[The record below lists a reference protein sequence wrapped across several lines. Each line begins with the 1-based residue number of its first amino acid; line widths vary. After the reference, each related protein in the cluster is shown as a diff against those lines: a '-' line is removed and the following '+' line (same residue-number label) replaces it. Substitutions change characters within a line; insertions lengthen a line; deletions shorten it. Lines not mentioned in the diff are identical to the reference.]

1 MKKVLALVLCF
12 VLALSG
18 VATALATGAEGSPAP
33 SGQPA
38 NTQTPAASEEPD
50 ALANPVQS
58 AGPAASPEVDPSAQP
73 DVSPN
78 PSASVDPDVS
88 PNPSASVDPDVS
100 PNPSASVDPDVSPN
114 PSASVDPSVSPNPSA
129 SVDPSVSPNPSATP
143 VPGGLIV
150 DGGAF
155 TVQAAYEHLLTLQ
168 SLEEIEAYLA
178 KLTPEQLAALEAM
191 PEDQLAQLEAHL
203 QSLQPEPE
211 LPQTV
216 TFTDAGPLM
225 PAVRVSAVRMFAAA
239 RARAT
244 GADDGLILAKNV
256 VPDGDGF
263 KITLEAYTTGKVT
276 TTSSATSVDVVLVLD
291 QSGSMAYNFSG
302 NSTSTNA
309 DRRQYAMKQAVNQFI
324 AAVAEKYNAASADHR
339 MAIVTFGSNASVL
352 QPWTTVDA
360 AGKNTLTGKIN
371 GLPNSPSGATNV
383 GAGMA
388 QAETLMGSGYNYTGS
403 NTNRQ
408 KVVIVFT
415 DGVPTTSD
423 TFSISVANTAIA
435 SAKKLK
441 DSGATVYSIGIFTG
455 SNPAELNGSEYVRA
469 VISNIPCNGDE
480 GTFWGG
486 TNIASIFTGDVRNI
500 DIPAGNR
507 FLNFLSTNF
516 PSATEIGITNDYDF
530 PGLAGGDGWYI
541 TKNFDR
547 INNDYYLTADNAT
560 ALDNIFKTISEQIGS
575 ADIALN
581 TETTVVRDEVTPY
594 FTVPANA
601 GDIAVYTQ
609 DRTAAG
615 GWADRQSAAGV
626 TPSVSGNM
634 VSVTGFDFNAN
645 YVSEV
650 PHPDTNFYGR
660 KLVIEFTVQAR
671 DGFWGGNQIPTNVEE
686 TSGVFDSTSQY
697 SKNFPVPTP
706 VDVPIRLPGFEGK
719 TAGVYYSGSVPTV
732 SKTDTALYTPIPIPT
747 GADAWQVEYVD
758 VRTLAYA
765 LEDGQTISNTED
777 GEYAITASIQSKYVN
792 AQGQLTTGTSEA
804 NPKGRVEIYKPEIAF
819 KDSEIYL
826 GETADYETQNV
837 DGTPVWKHGDTLSTA
852 SAVTMFGEA
861 PALTFAC
868 DPQEDAFETET
879 TVQVTV
885 QNGAQDITG
894 VTTFVNA
901 AHTPTAHAG
910 TDPLH
915 EFTVR
920 IKTCTLTI
928 TKTGTY
934 YDNQSSRAGGGSAT
948 DSFIFTVKG
957 GNDNELCSGID
968 LKVAVQAG
976 GSVTIA
982 DLPVGTYTVTEDG
995 GWSWRYEVTGNTGP
1009 VTLSRDN
1016 ANGTVTVTNTVS
1028 NSKWLSGDNFIV
1040 NLFNR
1045 LIAAN

>member
-18 VATALATGAEGSPAP
+18 MATALATGAEGSPAP

-38 NTQTPAASEEPD
+38 NTPTPAASEEPD
-50 ALANPVQS
+50 ASANPVQS
-58 AGPAASPEVDPSAQP
+58 AGPTASPEADPSAQP

-78 PSASVDPDVS
+78 PSAT
-88 PNPSASVDPDVS
+88 
-100 PNPSASVDPDVSPN
+100 
-114 PSASVDPSVSPNPSA
+114 
-129 SVDPSVSPNPSATP
+129 VDPSVSPNPSATP

-178 KLTPEQLAALEAM
+178 KLTPEQLAALESL

-239 RARAT
+239 RARAA
-244 GADDGLILAKNV
+244 GSDDGLILAKNV

-276 TTSSATSVDVVLVLD
+276 TTSSATPVDVVLVLD
-291 QSGSMAYNFSG
+291 QSGSMAYDFSG

-339 MAIVTFGSNASVL
+339 MAIVTFGSDASVL

-360 AGKNTLTGKIN
+360 TGKNTLTGKIN

-383 GAGMA
+383 GAGMV

-408 KVVIVFT
+408 KIVIVFT
-415 DGVPTTSD
+415 DGVPTTQSD
-423 TFSISVANTAIA
+423 FSISVADAAIA

-441 DSGATVYSIGIFTG
+441 DSGATVYSVGIFGGANPDQMFGDGADGTVG
-455 SNPAELNGSEYVRA
+455 SSWDGIRVLL
-469 VISNIPCNGDE
+469 
-480 GTFWGG
+480 W
-486 TNIASIFTGDVRNI
+486 GDVTQVS
-500 DIPAGNR
+500 IPAANR
-507 FLNFLSTNF
+507 FMNLLSSNY
-516 PSATEIGITNDYDF
+516 PNADEV
-530 PGLAGGDGWYI
+530 GLTYEAYNILIVAYEKCTI
-541 TKNFDR
+541 TKNFSR
-547 INNDYYLTADNAT
+547 EASNYYLTASDSDLLNT
-560 ALDNIFKTISEQIGS
+560 VFKEISEEIGS

-594 FTVPANA
+594 FTVPASA

-671 DGFWGGNQIPTNVEE
+671 DGFWGGNQVPTNVEE

-732 SKTDTALYTPIPIPT
+732 SNTDTALYTPIPIPT
-747 GADAWQVEYVD
+747 DADAWQVEYVD
-758 VRTLAYA
+758 VRTLTYA
-765 LEDGQTISNTED
+765 LEEGQTISNTED
-777 GEYAITASIQSKYVN
+777 GEYAITASIRSRDAN
-792 AQGQLTTGTSEA
+792 TQGQWTTGTSEA
-804 NPKGRVEIYKPEIAF
+804 NPKGRVEIYRPEIAF

-837 DGTPVWKHGDTLSTA
+837 DGTPVWKHGNKFSTDA
-852 SAVTMFGEA
+852 TVTMFGAA
-861 PALTFAC
+861 PALTFAY
-868 DPQEDAFETET
+868 DPQGGAFETDT

-885 QNGAQDITG
+885 QNGAEDITE

-928 TKTGTY
+928 TKAGTY

-957 GNDNELCSGID
+957 GNDNELCSRID

-1028 NSKWLSGDNFIV
+1028 NGKWLSGDSFIV